1 MSAILTKQ
9 RLIQFAKVLLGVGL
23 VAVLINKGMIE
34 VDKLK
39 VLLNPQV
46 ILIGFLLVALNTLF
60 LAWRWHVLLKFYKFA
75 TNFINAL
82 RFYLIGV
89 FFNYALP
96 GAVSGDL
103 VKAFYISRTQ
113 PNQKMK
119 AALSVLIDRVL
130 GLYSM
135 LLMSF
140 FSSVFVFQNTSDN
153 SSPLIKL
160 IESSWIVLAIASL
173 GLGALFS
180 LPMSKLPVV
189 RNIKKLKSLLDSL
202 YELGRT
208 PQVILSSMALSI
220 MGQMLTMVFFYWI
233 APYFGFNV
241 SFWTCLFCVPL
252 GFIVMAIPISPAGIG
267 VGQLAFYKLF
277 DALEPGAGDA
287 GALAITSFQAFQLIW
302 GVIGAYVYIRY
313 KHKPPENI

>member
-1 MSAILTKQ
+1 MT
-9 RLIQFAKVLLGVGL
+9 
-23 VAVLINKGMIE
+23 VLIKKGMVE
-34 VDKLK
+34 VDKLQ
-39 VLLNPQV
+39 VLLDPK
-46 ILIGFLLVALNTLF
+46 IIAIAFSLIALNTLF
-60 LAWRWHVLLKFYKFA
+60 LAWRWHLLLKFYKFG
-75 TNFINAL
+75 TRFINAL
-82 RFYLIGV
+82 RFYLIGL

-96 GAVSGDL
+96 GSVSGDL

-119 AALSVLIDRVL
+119 AALSVLVDRVL

-140 FSSVFVFQNTSDN
+140 FSSVFVFQNANTE
-153 SSPLIKL
+153 SPLVKL
-160 IESSWIVLAIASL
+160 IESSWAILALASL

-180 LPMSKLPVV
+180 MPLSKASVI
-189 RNIKKLKSLLDSL
+189 RNIPKLSSLLNSL

-208 PQVILSSMALSI
+208 PQVILSSMVLSI
-220 MGQMLTMVFFYWI
+220 LGQMLIMFFFYWI
-233 APYFGFNV
+233 APYFGFSV

-277 DALEPGAGDA
+277 EALEPGSGDA
-287 GALAITSFQAFQLIW
+287 GALAITACQAFQLLW
-302 GVIGAYVYIRY
+302 GLVGAYVYIRF
-313 KHKPPENI
+313 KHKPPTENI

>member
-1 MSAILTKQ
+1 M
-9 RLIQFAKVLLGVGL
+9 V
-23 VAVLINKGMIE
+23 VLIKKGMIE

-39 VLLNPQV
+39 VLLNPK
-46 ILIGFLLVALNTLF
+46 IIFFGFSLIALNTLF
-60 LAWRWHVLLKFYKFA
+60 LAWRWHVLLKFYKF
-75 TNFINAL
+75 TTKFINAL

-96 GAVSGDL
+96 GSVSGDL

-140 FSSVFVFQNTSDN
+140 FSSVFVFQTADA
-153 SSPLIKL
+153 SSPLVRL
-160 IESSWIVLAIASL
+160 IESSWAILALASI
-173 GLGALFS
+173 GLGALFTV
-180 LPMSKLPVV
+180 PISKAPGI
-189 RNIKKLKSLLDSL
+189 RKIKKISSLLNSL

-220 MGQMLTMVFFYWI
+220 VGQMLTMFFFYWI
-233 APYFGFNV
+233 APYFGFSV

-277 DALEPGAGDA
+277 EALEPGSGDA
-287 GALAITSFQAFQLIW
+287 GSLAVTSFQAFQLLW
-302 GVIGAYVYIRY
+302 GLIGAYVYIRY
-313 KHKPPENI
+313 KHKPPEKI